1 MDNFTFKIFLEVV
14 LRRFVL
20 PAAQSNTPG
29 LPKVRRLQ
37 TIGGQSPDNNMKSLQ
52 AKIMEVLGSL
62 HRDTLAKASRRFRQR
77 IEAIVEVVGDFFK

>member
-37 TIGGQSPDNNMKSLQ
+37 TIGGQSPDNNM
-52 AKIMEVLGSL
+52 EVLGSR

-77 IEAIVEVVGDFFK
+77 IEAIVEAVGDFFK